1 MPQILI
7 LGEWKEVSNVEYD
20 ADGTV
25 IGFKVK
31 ATQIPFVYKGP
42 DVTDFKQWAEAIGV
56 TSAGFAVGFLA
67 GPITAIAAGG
77 AAAAAYYELMNK
89 GEGYYSCEINPKKE
103 PVKGI
108 NGKIKKDDS
117 TIFKP

>member
-7 LGEWKEVSNVEYD
+7 LGEWKEISDVAYAD
-20 ADGTV
+20 DGTV
-25 IGFKVK
+25 KGFRVK
-31 ATQIPFVYKGP
+31 ASQLPFVYKGP
-42 DVTDFKQWAEAIGV
+42 DVGDFKQWAEAIGV
-56 TSAGFAVGFLA
+56 TSAGFALGFLA

-89 GEGYYSCEINPKKE
+89 GEGYYSCEIDPKKE

-108 NGKIKKDDS
+108 NGIVKKDDN